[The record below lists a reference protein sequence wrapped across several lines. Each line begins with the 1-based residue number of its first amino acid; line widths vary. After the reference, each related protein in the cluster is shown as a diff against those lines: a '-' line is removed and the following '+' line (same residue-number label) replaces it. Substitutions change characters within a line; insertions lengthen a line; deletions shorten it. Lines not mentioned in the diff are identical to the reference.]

1 MVEKKYIDT
10 KGAAEYLNMSE
21 RYVQRLARKG
31 EIPSYRPSGKMLL
44 FNIEE
49 LDKWIVSSKANPT
62 NTSMNKPILGI
73 KCHKCGRVYF
83 GHALA
88 YPIDE
93 DSSREIVEAAKRGDD
108 FFVSDGSLTLEGC
121 NCKTE

>member
-88 YPIDE
+88 YILMK
-93 DSSREIVEAAKRGDD
+93 IAAARLWKRPKG
-108 FFVSDGSLTLEGC
+108 VMISLC
-121 NCKTE
+121 QMVV